1 MIDTPQIT
9 QAAARNTAIIRLTV
23 PRQEI
28 RNVMGPAMSELKSA
42 VAAQGVTP
50 DGPMFTHH
58 LRMDPDT
65 FDLEVGLPVPG
76 DVAESGRVRAG
87 GLPAATVARTTY
99 HGGYEGLPGAW
110 SELHAW
116 MRANGHEPGAD
127 LWESY
132 VSGPEADADPAT
144 WRTELTQ
151 PLAR

>member
-9 QAAARNTAIIRLTV
+9 QTEARNAAIIRLTV

-65 FDLEVGLPVPG
+65 FDLEVGMAVPVAI
-76 DVAESGRVRAG
+76 AESGRVRAG

-99 HGGYEGLPGAW
+99 RGGYEGLSGAW
-110 SELHAW
+110 GELHAW

-132 VSGPEADADPAT
+132 VSGPEADADPAN

>member
-1 MIDTPQIT
+1 MIDTPRIT
-9 QAAARNTAIIRLTV
+9 QTEAMNAAVIRLTV

-28 RNVMGPAMSELKSA
+28 RNVMGPAMSELQSA

-65 FDLEVGLPVPG
+65 FDLEVGLPVPAG
-76 DVAESGRVRAG
+76 IAESGRVRAG
-87 GLPAATVARTTY
+87 GLPAVTVARTTC
-99 HGGYEGLPGAW
+99 HGAYEGLHAAW
-110 SELHAW
+110 AELHAW
-116 MRANGHEPGAD
+116 IRANGHEPGAD

-132 VSGPEADADPAT
+132 VTGPESDPDPAT

>member
-9 QAAARNTAIIRLTV
+9 QTEARNAAVIRLTV

-28 RNVMGPAMSELKSA
+28 GNVMAPAMSELTDA

-50 DGPMFTHH
+50 AGPMFAHH

-65 FDLEVGLPVPG
+65 FDLELGLPVSAPVQG
-76 DVAESGRVRAG
+76 GRVQSG
-87 GLPAATVARTTY
+87 GLPAVTVARTTY
-99 HGGYEGLPGAW
+99 HGGFEGLSGAW
-110 SELHAW
+110 DELHAW
-116 MRANGHEPGAD
+116 MRAHGHEPAAD

-132 VSGPEADADPAT
+132 VSGPESNPDPAT

>member
-9 QAAARNTAIIRLTV
+9 QTEARVAAVIRITV

-28 RNVMGPAMSELKSA
+28 RNVMGPAMSELQST

-50 DGPMFTHH
+50 DGPMFSHH

-65 FDLEVGLPVPG
+65 FDLELGLPVPSVVQG
-76 DVAESGRVRAG
+76 GRVQPG

-99 HGGYEGLPGAW
+99 YGAFEGLPGAW
-110 SELHAW
+110 GELHAW
-116 MRANGHEPGAD
+116 MRANGHEPGGD

-132 VSGPEADADPAT
+132 VTGPETDPDPAT